1 MHQPLVS
8 QPVAHHG
15 AHLVL
20 GRPAAQ
26 GTRDEVRAGTGQRI
40 ADALKLIA
48 AVLNPKRRIVH
59 AGDVIYRAGE
69 RFDQLHILNSGFFK
83 LISMSSDG
91 REQVVG
97 LRFRGDWLGFSAIS
111 QGHYGCDAIALDTAE
126 VWAVRYDSLL
136 QACAEHPALMA
147 IVHEAMSN
155 EILRDRDSLM
165 SICTLP
171 ADARVATFLHYWAD
185 ALAVRGLRADQ
196 FSLRLTRAE
205 IGNYLGLTL
214 ETVSR
219 VLSRLARAELIAF
232 NEKSRRDICIPDFH
246 ALAAY
251 VERRD
256 SPAGLH

>member
-1 MHQPLVS
+1 MQQPVTS
-8 QPVAHHG
+8 QPAAHQI
-15 AHLVL
+15 AHLAL
-20 GRPAAQ
+20 TRTAAI
-26 GTRDEVRAGTGQRI
+26 GALDDVRAGTGQRI
-40 ADALKLIA
+40 ADTLKLIA
-48 AVLNPKRRIVH
+48 AVLAPKRRIVH
-59 AGDVIYRAGE
+59 AGDVLYRAGD

-111 QGHYGCDAIALDTAE
+111 QGSYGCDAIALDTAE
-126 VWAVRYDSLL
+126 VWTVRYDALL
-136 QACAEHPALMA
+136 QACAEHPALM
-147 IVHEAMSN
+147 ISMHEAMSN
-155 EILRDRDSLM
+155 EIMRDRESM
-165 SICTLP
+165 MAICTLP

-232 NEKSRRDICIPDFH
+232 NEKSRRDICIPDFQ

-256 SPAGLH
+256 TRVGLH

>member
-1 MHQPLVS
+1 MQAAPSTHLSHAATPFVAAR
-8 QPVAHHG
+8 PVVAG
-15 AHLVL
+15 LRDVA
-20 GRPAAQ
+20 RC
-26 GTRDEVRAGTGQRI
+26 GTAQRI
-40 ADALKLIA
+40 AEALQLMA
-48 AVLNPKRRIVH
+48 TALTPKRRIVH
-59 AGDVIYRAGE
+59 AGDVLYRAGD
-69 RFDQLHILNSGFFK
+69 RFEHLHILNSGFFK
-83 LISMSSDG
+83 LISLSNDG

-111 QGHYGCDAIALDTAE
+111 NGRFGCDAIALDTAE
-126 VWAVRYDSLL
+126 VWTVRYDELL
-136 QACAEHPALMA
+136 QACVRHPALMA

-165 SICTLP
+165 TICTLP
-171 ADARVATFLHYWAD
+171 ADARVAAFLHYWAES
-185 ALAVRGLRADQ
+185 LAVRGLRADQ

-232 NEKSRRDICIPDFH
+232 NEKSRRDICIPDVN

-256 SPAGLH
+256 TPAGLH

>member
-1 MHQPLVS
+1 MQTATTPRTA
-8 QPVAHHG
+8 QAAAPFAAAHPG
-15 AHLVL
+15 AATM
-20 GRPAAQ
+20 PAPA
-26 GTRDEVRAGTGQRI
+26 RAGDSRRI
-40 ADALKLIA
+40 ADALQVIA
-48 AVLNPKRRIVH
+48 AVLEPKRRIVH
-59 AGDVIYRAGE
+59 AGDVIYRAGD
-69 RFDQLHILNSGFFK
+69 RFEHLHILNSGFFK
-83 LISMSSDG
+83 LISLSSDG

-111 QGHYGCDAIALDTAE
+111 HGVYGCDAIALDTAE
-126 VWAVRYDSLL
+126 VWSVRYDALM
-136 QACAEHPALMA
+136 QACIAHPALMA
-147 IVHEAMSN
+147 LVHEAMSS
-155 EILRDRDSLM
+155 EIVRDRDSLM
-165 SICTLP
+165 TICTLP
-171 ADARVATFLHYWAD
+171 ADARVAAFLHYWAES
-185 ALAVRGLRADQ
+185 LAVRGLRADQ

-256 SPAGLH
+256 TPPAGLH